1 MTRTWSPYGV
11 FFLVIF
17 STVFCRGQQH
27 PMFTQYMFNGL
38 VLNPAYAG
46 TQETFFATAVLR
58 KQWVGIAGAPQ
69 TQTFSAHSPMDGLR
83 NDRRARSPVSLGVTF
98 FNDQIAITGHSG
110 LLGAYAYRVEF
121 LNGSILSMG
130 LQAGFSQLRIRYSE
144 LELDDP
150 SFVAGDIS
158 EWQPEFGAGLYF
170 RTSRFY
176 GGLSA
181 PQMLRKNIDR
191 SNASFFIS
199 PHYFLTSGYV
209 FDVTRSVKVK
219 PNVLLKGY
227 SGDVFQMDINC
238 NVFLN
243 ETLNIGASWRSEES
257 ISAMFQFYFQDRFAA
272 GYAYD
277 IPYGNDLAR
286 VNNGSHEIM
295 ISYRGQKK
303 KIRTINP
310 RFF

>member
-1 MTRTWSPYGV
+1 MTRTGSLLWF

-17 STVFCRGQQH
+17 STVVCRAQQH

-46 TQETFFATAVLR
+46 TQETFTATAVLR
-58 KQWVGIAGAPQ
+58 KQWVGIADAPR
-69 TQTFSAHSPMDGLR
+69 TQTFSAHSPVDDLR
-83 NDRRARSPVSLGVTF
+83 SGRRPGSPVSLGVTL

-110 LLGAYAYRVEF
+110 LLGAYAYSLEF

-150 SFVAGDIS
+150 SFALGDIS

-170 RTSRFY
+170 RSSRFY
-176 GGLSA
+176 SGLSA
-181 PQMLRKNIDR
+181 PQMLRKTIDR
-191 SNASFFIS
+191 SNTSLSIS
-199 PHYFLTSGYV
+199 PHYFLTTGYV
-209 FDVTRSVKVK
+209 FDLTRSVKIK
-219 PNVLLKGY
+219 PNVLLK
-227 SGDVFQMDINC
+227 SNSDDQFQVDVNC
-238 NVFLN
+238 NLFLN
-243 ETLNIGASWRSEES
+243 EVLNIGASWRSRES
-257 ISAMFQFYFQDRFAA
+257 IGAMVQFYFQHRFAA

-277 IPYGNDLAR
+277 IPYGNDMAR
-286 VNNGSHEIM
+286 LHNGSHEIM